1 MIRNWNCAEKR
12 KEKTMKFT
20 KEELMSLVNAALA
33 MAAEGRFTVQEKDIL
48 SKEMM
53 ASGLSDRERRSL
65 VREALKMKAS
75 DALRVMSG
83 MDEEQKKYAACFLA
97 VMMAADNKFV
107 ENEIKMWK
115 FICSA
120 CEFPEIEFAEALEY
134 WKSH

>member
-1 MIRNWNCAEKR
+1 MIRHWNCAEKR

-33 MAAEGRFTVQEKDIL
+33 IAAEGRFTVQEKDIL
-48 SKEMM
+48 SKEMI
-53 ASGLSDRERRSL
+53 ASGLSERERRSL

>member
-1 MIRNWNCAEKR
+1 
-12 KEKTMKFT
+12 MKFT

-48 SKEMM
+48 SKEMI
-53 ASGLSDRERRSL
+53 ASELSDRERRSL

-83 MDEEQKKYAACFLA
+83 MDEEEKKYAACFLA